1 MKCEQCKEKI
11 LEGHVLINGCE
22 NKYFCN
28 KYFCIDCFAKLYTDE
43 EMGKMYDN
51 EEQYYTTFE
60 E

>member
-11 LEGHVLINGCE
+11 LEGHVLMNEYE
-22 NKYFCN
+22 NKC
-28 KYFCIDCFAKLYTDE
+28 FCIDCFAKLYTDE